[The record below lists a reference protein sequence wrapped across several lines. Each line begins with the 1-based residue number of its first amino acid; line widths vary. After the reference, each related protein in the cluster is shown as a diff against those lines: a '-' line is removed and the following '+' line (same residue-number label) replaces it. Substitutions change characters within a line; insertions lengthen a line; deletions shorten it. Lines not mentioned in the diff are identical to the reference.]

1 MDTDGRRRDRIGI
14 RTRPVSTKGSG
25 NQLGQMR
32 GREECPVFK
41 NGTRT
46 KSGRYR
52 TEQLGPGKRRQGN
65 GKTICN
71 RSAIVD
77 DGNHQR
83 PEPA

>member
-1 MDTDGRRRDRIGI
+1 MDTDGRRPDRIGF
-14 RTRPVSTKGSG
+14 RTRPVSTRGHG
-25 NQLGQMR
+25 NQLGQIR
-32 GREECPVFK
+32 GREERPIYK
-41 NGTRT
+41 NGART

-52 TEQLGPGKRRQGN
+52 REQLGPGKRRQGN

-71 RSAIVD
+71 RFAIVD